1 MLTPKQ
7 NVRLMA
13 FTLSFLA
20 LSVRA
25 EINNLADSSM
35 PLARAFFDSS
45 MLKNNGLDPELA
57 EYLAVGARFTPGYHN
72 VSLKINGDEKG
83 IVPAKINDAGQLC
96 VDKEFLAAAGLFE
109 STKRETCPQLS
120 QYWRNAT
127 VNLIPETETI
137 ELVVPFE
144 AINPESGRKYSNVQG
159 GNAAMLNYSVFGTHY
174 KYSGDTNDN
183 FQGTLEMGFNSGDWI
198 FRSTQMLSDGSQQGF
213 SSDSLFTYAQRTFAD
228 YGVMVQGGEINV
240 ANTRFSVPTIYGVQV
255 MPDTALAQN
264 NQSGIDVTGIA
275 RSPQARVDIRQSN
288 QLIYSTLV
296 PAGPF
301 TVANVPVI
309 SATTDLK
316 VTVTETD
323 GSESHFTVAAS
334 SFRGNSVMHSG
345 GFSFSV
351 GRIKDLDSRFDEPW
365 IMALSNGW
373 TLNRR
378 VSTAAGMVM
387 ADNHYYGFSGNLNMV
402 PVQNLYTSLGF
413 LGSID
418 NLSATDGANT
428 TLDINYGLPYNMA
441 ISLGGSYGSPHYRE
455 LSELYEEDD
464 DDFSPTKYDTSVGI
478 NWSHE
483 TLGYFSVSYYSNKT
497 WDSDYD
503 SRRIITSWSKTFKW
517 ATVNL
522 NWQSDVSNDEDMDD
536 DMVYASISIPLGRGV
551 STNTWY
557 REREGETS
565 YGSRVSGSL
574 SRNSQYTL
582 GVSQDQ
588 DENTTSWDTSL
599 SSNLHYT
606 SLSLAAGG
614 DNDNNNNYSAQLS
627 GGIVA
632 HSNGVTFSPYALNDT
647 FGIVSLDKPVAGVE
661 INTSRGTVWTDKWG
675 QAVIPSLTP
684 YQQSS
689 LNLNTQSLPGNLDV
703 KNGKAVLKAS
713 HGAVAKWQFD
723 TLSQRRVLLNIT
735 LENGAP
741 LPKGASITSDNNE
754 YITSAPENGMVFLND
769 ISASQTLLAKFNGD
783 RCRLIFTLPE
793 ADPDKFYEEVTGKC
807 VAGTGS
813 IQ

>member
-25 EINNLADSSM
+25 EINNLADGSM

-345 GFSFSV
+345 GF
-351 GRIKDLDSRFDEPW
+351 P
-365 IMALSNGW
+365 
-373 TLNRR
+373 
-378 VSTAAGMVM
+378 
-387 ADNHYYGFSGNLNMV
+387 
-402 PVQNLYTSLGF
+402 
-413 LGSID
+413 
-418 NLSATDGANT
+418 
-428 TLDINYGLPYNMA
+428 
-441 ISLGGSYGSPHYRE
+441 SP
-455 LSELYEEDD
+455 
-464 DDFSPTKYDTSVGI
+464 
-478 NWSHE
+478 
-483 TLGYFSVSYYSNKT
+483 
-497 WDSDYD
+497 
-503 SRRIITSWSKTFKW
+503 
-517 ATVNL
+517 
-522 NWQSDVSNDEDMDD
+522 
-536 DMVYASISIPLGRGV
+536 
-551 STNTWY
+551 
-557 REREGETS
+557 
-565 YGSRVSGSL
+565 
-574 SRNSQYTL
+574 
-582 GVSQDQ
+582 
-588 DENTTSWDTSL
+588 
-599 SSNLHYT
+599 
-606 SLSLAAGG
+606 
-614 DNDNNNNYSAQLS
+614 S
-627 GGIVA
+627 GG
-632 HSNGVTFSPYALNDT
+632 
-647 FGIVSLDKPVAGVE
+647 
-661 INTSRGTVWTDKWG
+661 
-675 QAVIPSLTP
+675 
-684 YQQSS
+684 
-689 LNLNTQSLPGNLDV
+689 
-703 KNGKAVLKAS
+703 
-713 HGAVAKWQFD
+713 
-723 TLSQRRVLLNIT
+723 
-735 LENGAP
+735 
-741 LPKGASITSDNNE
+741 
-754 YITSAPENGMVFLND
+754 
-769 ISASQTLLAKFNGD
+769 
-783 RCRLIFTLPE
+783 
-793 ADPDKFYEEVTGKC
+793 
-807 VAGTGS
+807 
-813 IQ
+813 